1 MENYPEYYYYY
12 EYNST
17 FTEPSS
23 SIWVNLSACVATI
36 VIFLFSA
43 LLTTAIFLDR
53 GAYGKTRSFLLLN
66 YMFNYTLFALFFYFH
81 NVHIHIFT
89 DLPQSTCLF
98 IIILTSVTN
107 DAALYFILP
116 ICCDFIVKYFKPS
129 KYESHSF
136 LRTQIIFTVVLWVF
150 IWIKE
155 LLMILAFSDYGVD
168 QCYIFLHFI
177 SLCIHLAIESLYIVT
192 MLVLVCLLIYIAVKS
207 RENDTMKLSLIT
219 MIVIV
224 IFVITLY
231 SAETIVFVGLYGI
244 IQITILYVPLLL
256 NLIRF
261 VIVPFLLLFDVT
273 IRQSIRK
280 LYSGK
285 CKKPIRPPSHELTT
299 ELN

>member
-1 MENYPEYYYYY
+1 MEGDQVSYDYMNG
-12 EYNST
+12 
-17 FTEPSS
+17 TETVEIISFSWMNISS
-23 SIWVNLSACVATI
+23 SVAAI
-36 VIFLFSA
+36 VIFLLSA

-53 GAYGKTRSFLLLN
+53 KAYEKTRAFLLLN

-136 LRTQIIFTVVLWVF
+136 LHIQIILTVVLWVF
-150 IWIKE
+150 IWIE
-155 LLMILAFSDYGVD
+155 DLILLLAASEYESEHCV
-168 QCYIFLHFI
+168 IFLHFV
-177 SLCIHLAIESLYIVT
+177 SLCIYSGTVILYIIT
-192 MLVLVCLLIYIAVKS
+192 MLVFVGLFIYIAVKS
-207 RENDTMKLSLIT
+207 KECENIESRLIT
-219 MIVIV
+219 LIIVVTFIV
-224 IFVITLY
+224 LSCIVEIIFLI
-231 SAETIVFVGLYGI
+231 GI
-244 IQITILYVPLLL
+244 YANIKNPVYYLPFLL
-256 NLIRF
+256 NMIRF
-261 VIVPFLLLFDVT
+261 VVVPFLLLFDAT

-280 LYSGK
+280 LCSAK
-285 CKKPIRPPSHELTT
+285 CKKPTSPVSHELTT